1 MVYVQMQSAMQ
12 GFESS
17 ASKQALMTENFGT
30 TTLSIT
36 TLVIMALSITFK

>member
-1 MVYVQMQSAMQ
+1 MVYVQMQSALQ

-17 ASKQALMTENFGT
+17 VSKQALMTENFGT